1 MYIILADKAREEEL
15 AAMSK
20 EARNRYRKKQSPE
33 SGAIERMET
42 VSNSDHEDSIYYE
55 LDEND
60 QMVRAKP
67 KESGNDSIYY
77 ELDDNGQMVRSKP
90 SPAGMNEG
98 VSYSK
103 DSDNVLLNATQ
114 PSSMFQ
120 KK

>member
-33 SGAIERMET
+33 SGAIERVET
-42 VSNSDHEDSIYYE
+42 VSNPDHEDSIYYE

-67 KESGNDSIYY
+67 
-77 ELDDNGQMVRSKP
+77 
-90 SPAGMNEG
+90 SPAGLNEG

-114 PSSMFQ
+114 PSSMF
-120 KK
+120 KKNEEYV